1 MKTPKME
8 LGKTAENKKPAF
20 TPNCRKQN
28 LMLVKN
34 AENLFLTLYGN
45 FLLLKV

>member
-1 MKTPKME
+1 ME

-20 TPNCRKQN
+20 TPNFRKQN